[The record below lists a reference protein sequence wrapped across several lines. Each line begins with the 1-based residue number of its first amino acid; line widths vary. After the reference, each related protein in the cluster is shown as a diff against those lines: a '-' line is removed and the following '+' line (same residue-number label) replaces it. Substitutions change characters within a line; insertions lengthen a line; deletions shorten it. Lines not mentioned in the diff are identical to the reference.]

1 MLNRRQLLKV
11 AASTPVLCA
20 IPAIAKVPAEPQPPV
35 ELRINP
41 ITEFRIVASPWYETA
56 IYLNDA
62 FYYGTDLSKYAND
75 PAISDTKINFTKKYT
90 GSLNLFSSNYF
101 DGTSIVLMKAYLP
114 VDIIQCRALP
124 GEKSPI
130 DELKIFKDG
139 KEIFEFRHSINL
151 ANDRF
156 DVKMTISNKER
167 NWYSELIFSDVR
179 IIGMVH
185 KEK

>member
-20 IPAIAKVPAEPQPPV
+20 IPVMAKVPVESQPPV

-41 ITEFRIVASPWYETA
+41 ITDFRIVASPWYETA

-75 PAISDTKINFTKKYT
+75 PAISDTKINFTKK
-90 GSLNLFSSNYF
+90 YF

-167 NWYSELIFSDVR
+167 NWYSEMIFSDVR
-179 IIGMVH
+179 IVGMAH